1 MKLSKEDIFSLMNI
15 RLENKDTEA
24 SFVLDTSGTAP
35 LNPCHALL

>member
-1 MKLSKEDIFSLMNI
+1 VSD
-15 RLENKDTEA
+15 KDTEA